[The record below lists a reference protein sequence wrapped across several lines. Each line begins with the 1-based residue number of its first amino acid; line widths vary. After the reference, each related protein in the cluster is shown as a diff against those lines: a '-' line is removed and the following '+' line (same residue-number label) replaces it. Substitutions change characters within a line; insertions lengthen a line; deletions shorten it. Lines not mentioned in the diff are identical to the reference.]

1 MTSALA
7 RREPAEQRL
16 LRVRNGLC
24 NWVQGW
30 EAGLEADC
38 FSKREGADRKQHEA
52 NNLQRNESFPAKNQR
67 QHPCERIQEKT
78 FRQSAQRGGG
88 GVGCTYKN
96 GTQRVRDDAMA
107 SSEDFGDL
115 DAKEI
120 KKTDRNPTR
129 NDVRL
134 HDGSERRRG
143 AGKCGKRA
151 CW

>member
-7 RREPAEQRL
+7 GREPAEQRL

-24 NWVQGW
+24 SWVQRW

-38 FSKREGADRKQHEA
+38 FSKRKGAERKQHEA
-52 NNLQRNESFPAKNQR
+52 NDLQRNESFPAKNQR
-67 QHPCERIQEKT
+67 QHPCKRIQWKK
-78 FRQSAQRGGG
+78 FRQSAKRGGG
-88 GVGCTYKN
+88 VECTYKN

-107 SSEDFGDL
+107 SSEDFGNL

-120 KKTDRNPTR
+120 KKANGNPTR

-134 HDGSERRRG
+134 HDGSRRNKG
-143 AGKCGKRA
+143 AGWCGKRA